1 MHGCVGDEEEHH
13 GAVATVEG
21 TLEEGLLV
29 EVQVEL
35 TGDVE
40 LRMLET
46 PHVIHI
52 LASRE
57 RQRNQASCETC

>member
-1 MHGCVGDEEEHH
+1 MK
-13 GAVATVEG
+13 G
-21 TLEEGLLV
+21 TFEEGLLV

-52 LASRE
+52 LTSRGRE
-57 RQRNQASCETC
+57 RNNISEIHCLFVSFF